1 MVTTDSTAMPD
12 PSSAPHADGSR
23 TFGPAA
29 LSPARLLFWSVR
41 RELWENRFI
50 YIVPLIV
57 AAVVLF
63 GFAMGAA
70 YLPRM
75 RTGPSPSPS
84 VHIVGPI
91 PSPLNFA
98 VFAIMLTYVILTVI
112 YCLGALYNER
122 SDRGILFWKSLPVSD
137 VTTVIAKASIPLLIL
152 PLITFVVLAA
162 TQGIM
167 LVAGNA
173 ALLAHGPAGSAP
185 WVRAPILP
193 LWGAMLYHLLTV
205 HALYY
210 APIYGWLLLVSAW
223 ARRAP
228 ILWATLP
235 VAAALIVE
243 KLMFNTSALAN
254 MLLSRLGGGP
264 GALEYPAP
272 GNMPIE
278 APTLANLG
286 AFLASPG
293 LWIGLAVCALFL
305 AAAVRVRKYQGPI

>member
-1 MVTTDSTAMPD
+1 MATTDSTAMPD
-12 PSSAPHADGSR
+12 PSSEPQADGSPA
-23 TFGPAA
+23 FGPAA
-29 LSPARLLFWSVR
+29 LSPARLFYWSVR

-63 GFAMGAA
+63 GFALGAA
-70 YLPRM
+70 YLPHM
-75 RTGPSPSPS
+75 RAGASPSPATH
-84 VHIVGPI
+84 VVAT
-91 PSPLNFA
+91 PLNFA
-98 VFAIMLTYVILTVI
+98 VFTLMLAYVILTLI

-137 VTTVIAKASIPLLIL
+137 VTTVIAKASIPILVL
-152 PLITFVVLAA
+152 PLITFAVLVV

-167 LVAGNA
+167 LLAGNV
-173 ALLAHGPAGSAP
+173 ALLDHGAGAAAP
-185 WVRAPILP
+185 WVQTPILP
-193 LWGAMLYHLLTV
+193 LWAAMLYHLLTV

-235 VAAALIVE
+235 VAAVLIIE
-243 KLMFNTSALAN
+243 KLVFNTSAFAH

-264 GALEYPAP
+264 GAIEYPPP

-293 LWIGLAVCALFL
+293 LWIGLAVCAAFL
-305 AAAVRVRKYQGPI
+305 AAAVRVRRYQEPV